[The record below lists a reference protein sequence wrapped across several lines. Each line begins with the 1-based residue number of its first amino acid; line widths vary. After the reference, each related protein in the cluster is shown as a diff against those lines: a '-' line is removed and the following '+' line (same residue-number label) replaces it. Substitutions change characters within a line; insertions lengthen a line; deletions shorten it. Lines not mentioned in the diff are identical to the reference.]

1 MTYFIGHRLIILVL
15 INQIHDIM
23 LSKNRVI
30 STFAFFVPIYFLI
43 LDFYYFLAA
52 DFFESQML
60 SEVSN
65 REDTLLLPFNQGY
78 LILAYTFSS
87 ICER

>member
-23 LSKNRVI
+23 LSKKRVI
-30 STFAFFVPIYFLI
+30 STFAFFLNVPIYFLI

-60 SEVSN
+60 VIVEVSEN
-65 REDTLLLPFNQGY
+65 REDTLLLP
-78 LILAYTFSS
+78 L
-87 ICER
+87 